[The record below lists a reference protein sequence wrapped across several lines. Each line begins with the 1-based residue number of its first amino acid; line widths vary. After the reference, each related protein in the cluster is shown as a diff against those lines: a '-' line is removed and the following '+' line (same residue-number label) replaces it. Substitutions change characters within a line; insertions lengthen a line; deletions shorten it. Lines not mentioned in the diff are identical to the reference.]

1 MLHFFLFFLLRL
13 AFALGF
19 DASSKSNVAVYWGQA
34 SAGSQ
39 ESLASYCQSDDVDIV
54 ILSFLY
60 SFPNPLELDFSS
72 ACSSSFSDGLL
83 HCEQIAKDIKTCQG
97 LGKKVLLS
105 MGGATGSYGFSSDSQ
120 AEEFADTL
128 WNTFAGGSA
137 DERPFDD
144 AVVDGFD
151 FDIEN
156 SQPDGYAALAKKLR
170 QHFDS
175 ASKDYYLS
183 AAPQCFYPDASVG
196 DLLENANIDF
206 AFVQFYNN
214 YCNVD
219 KQFNWDT
226 WLNFA
231 QSISPNSNIKLY
243 LGLPGSSTAAG
254 SGYISDLSL
263 IKSTVQS
270 ISGSNNFGGIMLW
283 DASQGFTNEVDGA
296 TYAAQMKKIL
306 SEDVTS
312 ASSSSSSSVAVLLST
327 STSSTSSAAAPT
339 SSSVSSLSSATSST
353 SLTPSV
359 SSDTTYST
367 VSSWWSIPTS
377 SLVAASHVH
386 GSQSTTSDVSTVSSG
401 STTQTPSSKQ
411 SSEISTTQ
419 SAPSTS
425 QTILSALMIT
435 SSPSSSESL
444 SSITSAAVETS
455 VSTSFSST
463 TSQSST
469 LSTVYTSSAVPT
481 SSQGAP
487 ATNSKNITTTLAP
500 TTVPPYAPS
509 TTPSVPSS
517 SATGSWAH
525 QRAKELN
532 AQFAAGQLN
541 GKSDCQDGEITCSAD
556 GKIAICNYGSWV
568 YTQCADG
575 TTCFAYDNNDTVYTS
590 CNFSYMK
597 DSFV

>member
-1 MLHFFLFFLLRL
+1 MLHFFLFFLFKL

-39 ESLASYCQSDDVDIV
+39 ETLASYCQSDDVDIV
-54 ILSFLY
+54 IISFLY
-60 SFPNPLELDFSS
+60 SFPNPLGLDFSS

-105 MGGATGSYGFSSDSQ
+105 MGGATGSYGFTSDSQ
-120 AEEFADTL
+120 AEEFADKL

-156 SQPDGYAALAKKLR
+156 SQPDGYVAMAKKLR
-170 QHFDS
+170 QYFDS

-231 QSISPNSNIKLY
+231 QNISPNSNIKLY

-254 SGYISDLSL
+254 SGYISDLSV

-312 ASSSSSSSVAVLLST
+312 ASSSKSSSVAVSSST
-327 STSSTSSAAAPT
+327 SASSTSSA
-339 SSSVSSLSSATSST
+339 SSVLTSGSFTPATLSSG
-353 SLTPSV
+353 
-359 SSDTTYST
+359 TTYST
-367 VSSWWSIPTS
+367 VSSWWSIPAS

-386 GSQSTTSDVSTVSSG
+386 GSQSATSDISTVLSG
-401 STTQTPSSKQ
+401 STPQTLTSATGSATQPSA
-411 SSEISTTQ
+411 ISTTQ
-419 SAPSTS
+419 AVSSSS
-425 QTILSALMIT
+425 QIILSALVIP
-435 SSPSSSESL
+435 SSPSSSECSP
-444 SSITSAAVETS
+444 SITSTAVNTLS
-455 VSTSFSST
+455 SSSSST
-463 TSQSST
+463 ASQSST
-469 LSTVYTSSAVPT
+469 LSTTYTSSAVSA

-487 ATNSKNITTTLAP
+487 VTNSKNFTTTLAP
-500 TTVPPYAPS
+500 TTVPSYAPS
-509 TTPSVPSS
+509 TTSSVPSS

-541 GKSDCQDGEITCSAD
+541 GKSECQDGEITCSAD

-597 DSFV
+597 SSYV